1 LRYNVLV
8 HISVAYRGHL
18 VKVSS
23 RTFYFELPPIGGP
36 TDTDGWLI
44 LWNVLLGAAR
54 PRAHS
59 SRKGFRVVAVEN
71 KPGTRRPT
79 LSDVA
84 AAAGVSVALVSIVM
98 RDVPGASMK
107 TRERVRQIADG
118 LGYRPDQR
126 ARLLRQQHSRLIGVT
141 FEIEQAF
148 HGDLV
153 KGLYTAAE
161 SIGYDLVL
169 SAVAAGRPEAH
180 AVQAVL
186 DDRCEAVI
194 MVGPR
199 SPTRKLN
206 KIAAKLPLVT
216 VARNVRSTAVD
227 CVRTDDRAGM
237 ASAIEHLVTLGHRHI
252 AYLAGGTAAGAGD
265 RLRALRTAAT
275 KNGVDGTV
283 VILPSGP
290 VEEDGAAATHA
301 LLEQAPHITAVVAFN
316 DRCAVGV
323 MDTLLRAGLR
333 VPQDMSVI
341 GYDDSRLSRISY
353 IDLTTVGQNPD
364 ELAATAVRRVTSRV
378 ENKPEGTRDQIITP
392 ELIIRTTTGAPA
404 DRHAGRRRQTAQPD

>member
-1 LRYNVLV
+1 M
-8 HISVAYRGHL
+8 
-18 VKVSS
+18 
-23 RTFYFELPPIGGP
+23 
-36 TDTDGWLI
+36 
-44 LWNVLLGAAR
+44 AAE
-54 PRAHS
+54 
-59 SRKGFRVVAVEN
+59 EN
-71 KPGTRRPT
+71 KPVGRRPT

-98 RDVPGASMK
+98 RDVPGASTK
-107 TRERVRQIADG
+107 TRERVRQIADE

-126 ARLLRQQHSRLIGVT
+126 ARLLRQHHTRLIGVT

-153 KGLYTAAE
+153 KGLYAAAE
-161 SIGYDLVL
+161 SIGYNLVL
-169 SAVAAGRPEAH
+169 SAVAPGRSEAH

-199 SPTRKLN
+199 SPTRELN

-216 VARNVRSTAVD
+216 MARNVRSAAVD
-227 CVRTDDRAGM
+227 CVRTDDTAGM
-237 ASAIEHLVTLGHRHI
+237 ASAVEHLVALGHERI
-252 AYLAGGTAAGAGD
+252 AYLDGGTAAGAGD

-275 KNGVDGTV
+275 TSGVADTV
-283 VILPSGP
+283 LILPSGP

-301 LLEQAPHITAVVAFN
+301 LLEQAPGITAVAAFN

-333 VPQDMSVI
+333 VPEDISVI

-353 IDLTTVGQNPD
+353 INLTTVGQNPAQ
-364 ELAATAVRRVTSRV
+364 LAATAVRRATSRV

-392 ELIIRTTTGAPA
+392 ELIIRTTTSAPA
-404 DRHAGRRRQTAQPD
+404 DRVARRRRGASQLR